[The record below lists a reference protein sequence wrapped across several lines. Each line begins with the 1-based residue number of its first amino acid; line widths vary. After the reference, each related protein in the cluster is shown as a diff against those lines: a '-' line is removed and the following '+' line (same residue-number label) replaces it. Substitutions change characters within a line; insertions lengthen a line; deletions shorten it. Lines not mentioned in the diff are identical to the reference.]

1 MICPVCRQDEI
12 VDGLTVVVFERGE
25 FKLSIYDV
33 PARICLRCGDAYVD
47 ANIAI
52 QLLSSV
58 QKRYEAGLLE
68 TQAEYSTL

>member
-1 MICPVCRQDEI
+1 MNCLVCRQNEI
-12 VDGLTVVVFERGE
+12 VDGLTVVVLERGE
-25 FKLSIYDV
+25 FKLSIHGV

-52 QLLSSV
+52 QLLSRA